1 MNKTIHQSESEESSG
16 KKDTSSNDS
25 GIGSNLQHNS
35 VLLSDPLG
43 SVSSVTNFSIHD
55 LNEDALFNSDLSK
68 PPVQVDSDENF
79 QELNAD
85 ISSNTLNSA
94 GYQEV
99 DMVSS
104 SDDELELSLL
114 SSDSG

>member
-43 SVSSVTNFSIHD
+43 SVSS
-55 LNEDALFNSDLSK
+55 K
-68 PPVQVDSDENF
+68 
-79 QELNAD
+79 
-85 ISSNTLNSA
+85 
-94 GYQEV
+94 
-99 DMVSS
+99 
-104 SDDELELSLL
+104 
-114 SSDSG
+114 